1 MSEVARPDLHGV
13 LNVLDAADRSQP
25 IPGHFAAEVLV
36 SLASLV
42 ACDQLSYVDMDIATC
57 TTFMLD
63 DCEGGRVS
71 YLAKPRT
78 NHDDAFF
85 RHYASTPSC
94 SYPTRTG
101 DHRTVT
107 MRSDFMT
114 DQAWLQSPMYLD
126 CLAEH
131 DVRSEMMCPLL
142 STGTRTRRLLFFRT
156 GRQEFTDLDRSVLV
170 LLRPHLVDVL
180 RRSSATASSA
190 PLTPRQRELMQL
202 VAAGRSNA
210 QIAAQLF
217 LSPHTVRKHLENV
230 FKRLDVSS
238 RTEAV
243 ARVSV

>member
-1 MSEVARPDLHGV
+1 MTAVAERDLCDV
-13 LNVLDAADRSQP
+13 LDVLDAADRSQP
-25 IPGHFAAEVLV
+25 MPGHFAAEVLT

-42 ACDQLSYVDMDIATC
+42 DCDQLSYLDMDIATC

-63 DCEGGRVS
+63 ECEGDRVS
-71 YLAKPRT
+71 YLAQPST
-78 NHDDAFF
+78 NQDEVFF
-85 RHYASTPSC
+85 RHYAAAPSC

-114 DQAWLQSPMYLD
+114 DREWLQSPMYLD
-126 CLAEH
+126 FLAEH
-131 DVRSEMMCPLL
+131 GVHSELMCPLP

-156 GRQEFTDLDRSVLV
+156 GRQDFTERDRSVLV

-180 RRSSATASSA
+180 RRSSATGSSA
-190 PLTPRQRELMQL
+190 PLTPRQREVMQL

-210 QIAAQLF
+210 EIAALLF

-230 FKRLDVSS
+230 FERLNVSS

-243 ARVSV
+243 ARVCI